1 MEWTQSFISVIW
13 KRIEGRG
20 EVRESA
26 LDLGIVTGVAP
37 EFPCEGELAKFV
49 THHVLGDENG
59 IEFLAVVDK
68 ESVTDELGSDRG
80 AT

>member
-1 MEWTQSFISVIW
+1 MIW
-13 KRIEGRG
+13 KRIEGGG

-26 LDLGIVTGVAP
+26 LDLGIVTGVATELP
-37 EFPCEGELAKFV
+37 REGELAKFV

-59 IEFLAVVDK
+59 IELLAVVDK